1 MDKSCPVLIYILTVT
16 YYVLY
21 VQDVLEFME
30 DKITNSVVA
39 EHKGS
44 TLQIPQPTPA
54 HDPEPVPSTS
64 HPHNLFP

>member
-21 VQDVLEFME
+21 IQDVLEFME
-30 DKITNSVVA
+30 AKITNSVVA

-44 TLQIPQPTPA
+44 TPLISKPTTAHNPQ
-54 HDPEPVPSTS
+54 PVPSTS